1 MTCKTPKRNPLLL
14 NLLDLPV
21 KATEKDP
28 VLTAEMTVK
37 LRSTKREGN

>member
-1 MTCKTPKRNPLLL
+1 MTCKISKRDPFLL
-14 NLLDLPV
+14 NLLHLPV

-37 LRSTKREGN
+37 LQSAKREVN